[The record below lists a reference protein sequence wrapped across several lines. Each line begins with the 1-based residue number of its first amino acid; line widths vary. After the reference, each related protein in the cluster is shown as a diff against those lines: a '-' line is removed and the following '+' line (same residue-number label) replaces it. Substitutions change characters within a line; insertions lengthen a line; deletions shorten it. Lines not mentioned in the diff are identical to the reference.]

1 MQIESIQAANDQR
14 FQALLEA
21 EQKRQDEV
29 DRKQQAVSQTRME
42 NKFVKLQVEKQRHEF
57 LKEEASRIRNQRN
70 LAMQYKVATKYAIEN
85 QNKQRRDI
93 VK

>member
-1 MQIESIQAANDQR
+1 MENKYVRMQIE
-14 FQALLEA
+14 
-21 EQKRQDEV
+21 
-29 DRKQQAVSQTRME
+29 
-42 NKFVKLQVEKQRHEF
+42 KQRTDF

-70 LAMQYKVATKYAIEN
+70 LAMQFKVATKYAIEA